1 MLEED
6 KETWQHETFSITR
19 MPRQTGP
26 LCLYVSPSISAVY
39 WLLREKG
46 FLDSAA
52 KELSVP
58 LSVGFH
64 NAPLVC
70 VCVSAR
76 TICVYIRVCV
86 QISVLVKSFIFIFLS
101 PSGDGRSNL
110 GWSGTG
116 EGSRQE
122 HVDTQSRTHN
132 SMRAANRHT
141 PRLEDLSQATDQLQ
155 PEEKEREQRTKT
167 WGLPLQPSR
176 LSLRCLCVE
185 ETSQNTPQSSCTGPH
200 ECIIV
205 HKCVCVCA
213 SSKSKCEDHD
223 GLILPDVIHMLVSNG
238 QSNNTHSQTRASSSF
253 LINRMEPPHMSGCNV
268 ITVTHRGRIYMII
281 ARLQ

>member
-6 KETWQHETFSITR
+6 KETWQHETFSITC

-70 VCVSAR
+70 VCVCLRAR
-76 TICVYIRVCV
+76 YVYIYVCV

-116 EGSRQE
+116 EGSTILCVLQIG
-122 HVDTQSRTHN
+122 THRGWRICHKPQT
-132 SMRAANRHT
+132 SC
-141 PRLEDLSQATDQLQ
+141 SQRKKN
-155 PEEKEREQRTKT
+155 ESREQRHEDSRCSHPDFLWDVFVWRKHHKT
-167 WGLPLQPSR
+167 
-176 LSLRCLCVE
+176 
-185 ETSQNTPQSSCTGPH
+185 H
-200 ECIIV
+200 
-205 HKCVCVCA
+205 H
-213 SSKSKCEDHD
+213 
-223 GLILPDVIHMLVSNG
+223 
-238 QSNNTHSQTRASSSF
+238 RASAQA
-253 LINRMEPPHMSGCNV
+253 HMNV
-268 ITVTHRGRIYMII
+268 
-281 ARLQ
+281 

>member
-26 LCLYVSPSISAVY
+26 RCLLLYVSPSISAVY

-58 LSVGFH
+58 LSVGFYY
-64 NAPLVC
+64 APLVC
-70 VCVSAR
+70 VCVCLRAR
-76 TICVYIRVCV
+76 YVYIYVCV

-122 HVDTQSRTHN
+122 HVDTQSRMHN

-141 PRLEDLSQATDQLQ
+141 PRLEELSQATDQLQ
-155 PEEKEREQRTKT
+155 PEEKGREQGTKT
-167 WGLPLQPSR
+167 WAICSHPDFLWDVFVWR
-176 LSLRCLCVE
+176 K
-185 ETSQNTPQSSCTGPH
+185 H
-200 ECIIV
+200 
-205 HKCVCVCA
+205 HK
-213 SSKSKCEDHD
+213 
-223 GLILPDVIHMLVSNG
+223 
-238 QSNNTHSQTRASSSF
+238 THHRASAQA
-253 LINRMEPPHMSGCNV
+253 HMSV
-268 ITVTHRGRIYMII
+268 
-281 ARLQ
+281 